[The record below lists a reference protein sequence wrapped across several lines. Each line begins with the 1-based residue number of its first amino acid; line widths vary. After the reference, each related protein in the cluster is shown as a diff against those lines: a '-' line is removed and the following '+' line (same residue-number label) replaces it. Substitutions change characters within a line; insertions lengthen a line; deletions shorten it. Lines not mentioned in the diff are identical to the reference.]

1 MDVKKLF
8 HVLVMGGAILGA
20 VSSCGGDKSTSSGPQ
35 SNPAGSTGS
44 PDGGTDGGGGGGPRG
59 W

>member
-1 MDVKKLF
+1 MDIKKLF

-20 VSSCGGDKSTSSGPQ
+20 VSSCGGDKSTSTGPQ
-35 SNPAGSTGS
+35 SNPAGST
-44 PDGGTDGGGGGGPRG
+44 PDGGRDGGGGGTQG